1 MNKND
6 IGNSIKNRLEQ
17 FAASLIVAP
26 KKTVF
31 LAAVVILIMLI
42 SLMSSC
48 TAAALTGLGGVVQA
62 YQEQAR
68 ISLTAAEYEI
78 CAFFRD
84 KGYGDTQIAA
94 VLGNLKQEKGDFD
107 PTYDNGNVLG
117 IMQWTGGQRTRLI
130 EWCNENGYGD
140 QIYTIKAQLNYA
152 YEVYIPGS
160 WFFPQYDGDHAYPA
174 AYNITY
180 DEFLALEPKDIDLA
194 TAGFCAC
201 CEKPYYKDADGN
213 QSELHEHRI
222 PYAREYLQIL
232 QGGYLDG
239 AAYVTWAVSIAN
251 DPAHGY
257 DQDNRDGPDYDCSSL
272 VAYALR
278 AAGYNVWI
286 FDTDSEIGQLEGI
299 GFERLAYDP
308 SILQPGDI
316 LWKDGHTEIYVGN
329 NEVVGA
335 RQNEFGGIKGGTPGD
350 QTGDE
355 ISVCP
360 MFMGFTYIFR
370 LPAQTENNKQ
380 EKPGVEVS

>member
-6 IGNSIKNRLEQ
+6 IGNSLKNRIVE
-17 FAASLIVAP
+17 FAGSLFTAP
-26 KKTVF
+26 RTTIFITSVLF
-31 LAAVVILIMLI
+31 MLILI

-68 ISLTAAEYEI
+68 VSLTAAEYEI
-78 CAFFRD
+78 CSFFRD

-117 IMQWTGGQRTRLI
+117 IMQWTGGQRIRLI
-130 EWCNENGYGD
+130 DWCNANGYGE
-140 QIYTIKAQLNYA
+140 QIYTLKAQLNYA

-160 WFFPQYDGDHAYPA
+160 WFFPQYYGDHAYPES
-174 AYNITY
+174 YNITY
-180 DEFLALEPKDIDLA
+180 EEFLALEPKDIDLA

-232 QGGYLDG
+232 QGGWLDG
-239 AAYVTWAVSIAN
+239 AAYVSWAVSIAN

-257 DQDNRDGPDYDCSSL
+257 DQAYRDGPDYDCSSL

-278 AAGYNVWI
+278 AAGYDVGI
-286 FDTDSEIGQLEGI
+286 FDTYGEISELERI
-299 GFERLAYDP
+299 GFQRLAYDP
-308 SILQPGDI
+308 SNLQPGDI
-316 LWKDGHTEIYVGN
+316 LWSAEHTEIYVGN
-329 NEVVGA
+329 NEAVGA
-335 RQNEFGGIKGGTPGD
+335 HQNEFGGIKGGTPGD

-355 ISVCP
+355 ISVSP
-360 MFMGFTYIFR
+360 MYRGYSYLFR
-370 LPAQTENNKQ
+370 LPKSSDPSPKHETT
-380 EKPGVEVS
+380 